1 MDFEIF
7 KMNIHDL
14 DLISDN
20 LQSDFDDFWTYNI
33 LKDELLS
40 ENSIYFCVK
49 NNDEIVG
56 FAGIKIILD
65 EADIMNIVIKK
76 SFRNLGIGSM
86 LLKFLVNKAKELN
99 IHHINLEVNSSNLIA
114 IHLYEKFVFKNVG
127 IRNKYYNNDSAI
139 LMRLDF

>member
-99 IHHINLEVNSSNLIA
+99 IHHINLEVNSSNLIV
-114 IHLYEKFVFKNVG
+114 IHLYEKFGFKNVG

>member
-1 MDFEIF
+1 MDLEIYNMTF
-7 KMNIHDL
+7 L
-14 DLISDN
+14 DLNLIKDN
-20 LQSDFDDFWTYNI
+20 LIKDFDDFWTYNI

-114 IHLYEKFVFKNVG
+114 IHLYEKFGFKNVG